1 MTSSCLISRIFELS
15 TGMRCFPPYYATYS
29 SSLKFIDKDKEVDCG
44 ISMQTYT
51 PPSHDL
57 YADKTFVWAAF
68 NAALPASGEWIFDAI
83 SCIPLEIQQMPPKTS
98 HIAVITG
105 VIHSATEHGGIRSF
119 FALSAS
125 EFDYDATSKQWENVP
140 IRPSGLPVTAV
151 GTFKSF
157 SDQGCVL
164 KLLKLS
170 LPAAATVAISPMR
183 STGHQRDRTPEA
195 AASSPMRSGGSRRAA
210 NEPKP
215 SPPLSGSPLTV
226 VDDRDDSRMAATNRT
241 PKKRRMNQH

>member
-1 MTSSCLISRIFELS
+1 MTSSCLISGIFELS

-125 EFDYDATSKQWENVP
+125 EYTK
-140 IRPSGLPVTAV
+140 AV
-151 GTFKSF
+151 SQITQIEFTRGGNSCYFTNEAHW
-157 SDQGCVL
+157 
-164 KLLKLS
+164 
-170 LPAAATVAISPMR
+170 PP
-183 STGHQRDRTPEA
+183 RDRTPEA
-195 AASSPMRSGGSRRAA
+195 AALHPCGQWKSQGR
-210 NEPKP
+210 K
-215 SPPLSGSPLTV
+215 
-226 VDDRDDSRMAATNRT
+226 
-241 PKKRRMNQH
+241 